1 MSDERPQPGPGDG
14 QGRESSAGDEPAPGG
29 VLAGIRRSVP
39 ACLAAI
45 PLGLALGVLVVQS
58 GLAWWWGTVFAAVV
72 FAGSFEFL
80 LLGLVTAA
88 VPLSQIAASAFL
100 VNARHM
106 FYAST
111 FPLQRIPG
119 LGKAYA
125 TFALTDEAWALT
137 ATPEARRWRA
147 ARIIAIQA
155 AFQIAWVGSV
165 TVGGLLGSL
174 LPARIEGLE
183 FALPALF
190 IVLAIDAYRARPD
203 RAAPFVAVAAA
214 LAAGLILGTEGL
226 LVGGIVLYIA
236 FVLIRF
242 AVRSRR
248 HRA

>member
-1 MSDERPQPGPGDG
+1 MADERSVPSPPGRGNDAS
-14 QGRESSAGDEPAPGG
+14 REGELLPGG
-29 VLAGIRRSVP
+29 VRAGIRRSVP

-88 VPLSQIAASAFL
+88 VPLSHIAASAFL
-100 VNARHM
+100 VNARHI

-137 ATPEARRWRA
+137 ATPESRRWRA
-147 ARIIAIQA
+147 SRIIAIQA
-155 AFQIAWVGSV
+155 VFQFAWVASV

-174 LPARIEGLE
+174 LPGRIEGLE

-190 IVLAIDAYRARPD
+190 IVLAIDAYKARPD
-203 RAAPFVAVAAA
+203 VAAPFVAVAAA
-214 LAAGLILGTEGL
+214 LTAGLLLGTEGL
-226 LVGGIVLYIA
+226 LVGGIVLYMA

-242 AVRSRR
+242 ALRSRR
-248 HRA
+248 NHA